1 MYGFTDSPR
10 KEASGSLVCLCQH
23 VEYACTTVLVQRG
36 TCQLHPFC
44 FLAVYFFFTLFS
56 TSALHAAS
64 SSSASISLSL
74 SLFLFLCSLSI
85 HLCRLYWST
94 QQLGAVPEGQSM
106 DFSSACGEDW
116 NEVSSLV
123 SLCAFST
130 VQSREIRNW
139 LEIVSVAI
147 NILGKSS
154 SPSGVHSLRH
164 LTVIEAL
171 LGKDK

>member
-44 FLAVYFFFTLFS
+44 FLAVYFFSQFFS
-56 TSALHAAS
+56 TSALHAAL
-64 SSSASISLSL
+64 SSSASISLSR
-74 SLFLFLCSLSI
+74 SLFLCSLSI

-94 QQLGAVPEGQSM
+94 QQLGAVPERQSM

-116 NEVSSLV
+116 NEVSSLL
-123 SLCAFST
+123 SLCVYCT
-130 VQSREIRNW
+130 VQCREIRNW
-139 LEIVSVAI
+139 LEIVSVA
-147 NILGKSS
+147 NKHTREEHFVVWCTFSETFNYTW
-154 SPSGVHSLRH
+154 GV
-164 LTVIEAL
+164 A
-171 LGKDK
+171 GKDQ